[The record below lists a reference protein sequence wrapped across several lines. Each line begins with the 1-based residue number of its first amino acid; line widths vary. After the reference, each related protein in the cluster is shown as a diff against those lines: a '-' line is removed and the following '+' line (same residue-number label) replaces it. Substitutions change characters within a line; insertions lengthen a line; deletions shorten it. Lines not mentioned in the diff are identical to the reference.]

1 VNTFTCTHI
10 FYKSFKNNTMGARE
24 IGWSQTD
31 ILLWQLQQQ
40 VKKNAQTSV
49 ATFPTTSTTTTA
61 HP

>member
-1 VNTFTCTHI
+1 
-10 FYKSFKNNTMGARE
+10 MARE

-40 VKKNAQTSV
+40 LKKNAQTSV
-49 ATFPTTSTTTTA
+49 ATFPTTTTTTTA